1 MNLLVSTSRMRM
13 RMRMRNLSNGISLTI
28 KIIIS
33 RKVRKG

>member
-1 MNLLVSTSRMRM
+1 MDLLVSTSRM